1 MIKSLLIGIS
11 TTLLIST
18 SAYASGFKDDS
29 LSGLGGF
36 VGPNSGTIT
45 TVVQALSAG
54 DDTPVLLTGYIKSS
68 LGDELYLF
76 FDPTGTITVEIDD
89 DEWRGQTVTP
99 KTKVRLNGEIDRE
112 SNSVLV
118 DVDVVNILSSAP
130 Q

>member
-18 SAYASGFKDDS
+18 SAYASGFKDGS
-29 LSGLGGF
+29 LSGRGGF

-89 DEWRGQTVTP
+89 DEWRGQTVTS
-99 KTKVRLNGEIDRE
+99 KTKVRLSGEIDRE